1 MKKESI
7 SKLISG
13 LEAEWKTEGE
23 PQRFSVE
30 LETGEFVEA
39 ELLTVLEIGEEEY
52 AIYSIPGKPG
62 KKDILAS
69 RVIQDENGY
78 DTLVDLD
85 DPAVKET
92 IRKFLEETIL
102 MGGAPTQQA

>member
-1 MKKESI
+1 M
-7 SKLISG
+7 
-13 LEAEWKTEGE
+13 EAEWKTEGK
-23 PQRFSVE
+23 PQRFVVE
-30 LETGEFVEA
+30 LETGEVVEA
-39 ELLTVLEIGEEEY
+39 EMLTVLEIGEDEY
-52 AIYSIPGKPG
+52 AIYAIPGKPG

-85 DPAVKET
+85 DPTVKET

-102 MGGAPTQQA
+102 MGGEPTQQA